1 MGGDLERSNSA
12 IRIGLLTD
20 AMPDRS
26 LEEVASWAART
37 GLVQDVEIGV
47 GGYSGAPHCNA
58 AELVANPRKLRQWQA
73 ILDHAGLGISAL
85 NVSGNPLHPNPD
97 IAQRHGDDLR
107 LAIRLAAAL
116 GVNRL
121 VAMSGCPGAAAADR
135 SAPHFSGGGWLPDLE
150 QIAEWQWRE
159 RVAPYWTA
167 VAAFARSEHPKL
179 MVCFELHPGTYVF
192 NFESFRRIQE
202 LGPNLGV
209 NLDPSHFFWQS
220 MDPLAMIQAL
230 GDRIG
235 HVHGK
240 DTTLH
245 QHRIALNGVLDSR
258 WPNPPDDMPWNFA
271 TVGRGHDQDWWGRFV
286 GLLRDQG
293 FNGTISIE
301 YEDPFVGAEESVLES
316 AQLLAPLARG

>member
-1 MGGDLERSNSA
+1 
-12 IRIGLLTD
+12 
-20 AMPDRS
+20 MPDRS
-26 LEEVASWAART
+26 LEEVANWAART
-37 GLVQDVEIGV
+37 GLVQDLEIGV

-58 AELVANPRKLRQWQA
+58 AELLANPRTLRQWQA
-73 ILDHAGLGISAL
+73 IVDHAGLGISAL
-85 NVSGNPLHPNPD
+85 NVSGNPLHPNPE

-107 LAIRLAAAL
+107 AAIRLAAAL
-116 GVNRL
+116 GVNRI

-159 RVAPYWTA
+159 RVAPYWTE
-167 VAAFARSEHPKL
+167 VAAFAHSEHPNL
-179 MVCFELHPGTYVF
+179 MVCFELHPGTYVY
-192 NFESFRRIQE
+192 NFETFKHVQE

-240 DTTLH
+240 DTMLH
-245 QHRIALNGVLDSR
+245 EHQMALNGVLDSR

-271 TVGRGHDQDWWGRFV
+271 TVGRGHDEDWWRRFV

-293 FNGTISIE
+293 FSGTISIE
-301 YEDPFVGAEESVLES
+301 YEDPFVPADESVLES